1 MRKNIR
7 WIIPLL
13 ALLVFVGCAQV
24 PRETVELS
32 NTVGRDLTQVHQ
44 AHRELAVLLF
54 DRMEGDINQF
64 VNEVYAPYQV
74 RKLLEADFDDFKS
87 GNPESLFAALDLA
100 MKSPRDTEAQLS
112 AVDAMDIFVQVVHE
126 EVEAYRAELLRP
138 VKEQREE
145 TLAKIESS
153 YLQIHYANS
162 IVTGHLGSVVKVHD
176 AQEELLNQFGV
187 EDLREEVGH
196 KLVAASEKISRLT
209 EKASSVEDS
218 LDKNQEKIEKVA
230 TEIKNLWN

>member
-162 IVTGHLGSVVKVHD
+162 IVTGHLASVVKVHD